1 MPQRYKFLSMHG
13 EKKKKG
19 SICNENLIGA
29 ENKEKGVKRNNR
41 NFQPAESFTPR
52 RLLTM
57 REQIR
62 QERPRRAH
70 KSVYHSPRPSSRS
83 TFNTGTCAVGG
94 RGGLVVNE
102 AWLLYHLRLAANQ
115 ASAVRDG
122 ALMADICGSSLLP
135 DTAGN

>member
-1 MPQRYKFLSMHG
+1 MFKRARG
-13 EKKKKG
+13 EKKG

-41 NFQPAESFTPR
+41 NIQPAESFTPR

-83 TFNTGTCAVGG
+83 TLIQGRVRLWGG
-94 RGGLVVNE
+94 GQVRG
-102 AWLLYHLRLAANQ
+102 
-115 ASAVRDG
+115 
-122 ALMADICGSSLLP
+122 
-135 DTAGN
+135 AGGFGGK